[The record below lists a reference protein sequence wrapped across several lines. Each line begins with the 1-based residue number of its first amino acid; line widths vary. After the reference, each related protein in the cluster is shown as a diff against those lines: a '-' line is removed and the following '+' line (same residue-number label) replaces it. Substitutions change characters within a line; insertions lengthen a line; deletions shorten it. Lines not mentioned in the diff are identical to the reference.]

1 MTTNQSAS
9 LAARGEAKR
18 SHRPMEPKAPQTCGA
33 EAPSARSEFFT
44 SPPFVH
50 LRVHSE
56 YSVVDGI
63 VRIPDLVKKVAS
75 FQQPA
80 VALTDLGNVFGL
92 IKFYKAARRQGVKPI
107 VGSDVWIQNDADRD
121 RPFRALLLVCEHAGY
136 LRLCELLTRAWL
148 DNQYRGRAEL
158 RAEWLRES
166 NQGLILLS
174 GARAGDVGQALESGN
189 PDEAE
194 RLARAWA
201 RDFPDRYYLELQ
213 RSGAEGDEPYVQA
226 AVQLA
231 LRTGIPAV
239 ATHPVQF
246 LEPGDFRA
254 HEVRVCIA
262 DGEQLGNVRRV
273 RRFTEAQYLL
283 SSEAMAQRFA
293 DLPAALE
300 NTVEIAR
307 RCNLSLTLGQARL
320 PDFPTPA
327 GVTLDDYLVQLAC
340 EGLARRM
347 PQCYPDETQRAAQ
360 LPIYQERLEWECQ
373 TIIKMGFA
381 GYFLIVA
388 DFINWGKANKVPVG
402 PGRGSGA
409 GSLVAYALGITDLD
423 PLRYDL
429 LFERFLNPER
439 VSMPDFDI
447 DFCQDNR
454 ERVIDY
460 VKQKYGKAAVSQIA
474 TFGTLGAKA
483 VVRDVGRV
491 LDLPYSLC
499 DGLSKMIPFNP
510 ADPWTLARALEHE
523 PAFKERYD
531 QEEDV
536 HALIDLAQPLE
547 GLTRNIGMHAGGVL
561 IAPGKLTD
569 FCPLYCQPGVDVSAV
584 SQFDKDDVEA
594 VGLVKFDFLG
604 LRNLTILDRAV
615 GYVRAANPEKRDF
628 DLMALPLED
637 DAAYRILCDGNTTAV
652 FQLESRGM
660 RELLKSL
667 QPNTFEDIIAVL
679 ALYRPGP
686 LESGMVVDF
695 VNRKHGRAEVDYFH
709 PDLEAVLKSTYGV
722 IVYQEQVML
731 IAQIIGGYSLG
742 AADMLRRAMGK
753 KKPEEMAQQ
762 RAIFEEGARAKGY
775 DPKLA
780 VNLFDLMEKFAGYG
794 FNKSHS
800 AAYALIA
807 WQTAWLKAH
816 HPAEF
821 LAATLSSDMDDT
833 DKVQVFWKD
842 ALANGLTVLPP
853 DVNSSGY
860 RFEPVADAYTRQ
872 GLPPRTMAYGLGAVK
887 GTGQAAIEDILRAR
901 AAGGAF
907 ASLFDF
913 CRRVDRRTVNRRTIE
928 ALIRAGAF
936 DGIEANRAALLASV
950 GLAIEAAE
958 QIERNAS
965 QVSLFGEDEAIVAE
979 GELANVAPW
988 DARTQLL
995 EEKTAL
1001 GFYFSGQL
1009 FDTWR
1014 DEVRRFAPVPLAR
1027 LQPSR
1032 NVQWFAGVLAG
1043 LRPRMTRRG
1052 RMLYALLDDGT
1063 AQVEVAIFN
1072 ELFEQHRQRL
1082 KEDRLVILQGKVS
1095 HDEFSGGLRVSAQSL
1110 YDLQLAREARASA
1123 LRLTLNGNAD
1133 AAVLRQLLN
1142 PFRAEPENGIDGV
1155 PVEVQ
1160 LQRADFICALRL
1172 GGEWQVRMAD
1182 AMFERLGAWAGTD
1195 AIEVV
1200 Y

>member
-1 MTTNQSAS
+1 VN
-9 LAARGEAKR
+9 
-18 SHRPMEPKAPQTCGA
+18 P
-33 EAPSARSEFFT
+33 
-44 SPPFVH
+44 PPFVH

-63 VRIPDLVKKVAS
+63 VRIDDLVKQAAA
-75 FQQPA
+75 FEQPA
-80 VALTDLGNVFGL
+80 VALTDLGNLFGL
-92 IKFYKAARRQGVKPI
+92 IKFYKTARAQGIKPI
-107 VGSDVWIQNDADRD
+107 VGSDVWIQNETDRD
-121 RPFRALLLVCEHAGY
+121 KPFRALLLVCDHVGY
-136 LRLCELLTRAWL
+136 LRLCALLTRAWL
-148 DNQYRGRAEL
+148 ENQYRGRAEL
-158 RAEWLRES
+158 RAEWLRED

-174 GARAGDVGQALESGN
+174 GARAGDVGQALQARGL
-189 PDEAE
+189 DEAE
-194 RLARAWA
+194 TLVRAWA
-201 RDFPDRYYLELQ
+201 RCFPDRYYLELQ
-213 RSGAEGDEPYVQA
+213 RSGADGDEAYVQA
-226 AVQLA
+226 AVQLS
-231 LRTGIPAV
+231 LRTGTPVV

-246 LEPGDFRA
+246 LRAQDFRA

-262 DGEQLGNVRRV
+262 DGEQLGNARRV

-283 SSEAMAQRFA
+283 DSQDMAQRFA
-293 DLPAALE
+293 DLPAALR
-300 NTVEIAR
+300 NTVEIAK
-307 RCNLSLTLGQARL
+307 RCNLTLTLGQPRL

-327 GVTLDDYLVQLAC
+327 GVTLDDYLVRLAR
-340 EGLARRM
+340 EGLDRRM
-347 PQCYPDETQRAAQ
+347 PQCQPDAQARAAQ
-360 LPIYQERLEWECQ
+360 FPQYLQRLQWECE
-373 TIIKMGFA
+373 TIIKMGFS

-388 DFINWGKANKVPVG
+388 DFINWAKNNGVPVG

-510 ADPWTLARALEHE
+510 TDPWTLARTLEHE
-523 PAFKERYD
+523 PAFKARYD

-547 GLTRNIGMHAGGVL
+547 GLTRNVGMHAGGVL

-569 FCPLYCQPGVDVSAV
+569 FCPLYCQPGVDVNAV

-594 VGLVKFDFLG
+594 AGLVKFDFLG
-604 LRNLTILDRAV
+604 LRNLTILERAV
-615 GYVRAANPEKRDF
+615 RYVRAANPEKRDF
-628 DLMALPLED
+628 DLMALPLDD
-637 DAAYRILCDGNTTAV
+637 DAAYKILCEGNTTAI

-667 QPNTFEDIIAVL
+667 KPNTFEDIIAVL

-709 PDLEAVLKSTYGV
+709 PDLEPVLKSTYGV

-731 IAQIIGGYSLG
+731 IAQIIGNYSLG
-742 AADMLRRAMGK
+742 SADLLRRAMGK

-762 RAIFEEGARAKGY
+762 RAIFEEGARVKGY

-833 DKVQVFWKD
+833 DKVQTFWKD
-842 ALANGLTVLPP
+842 ALANGLTVLAP
-853 DVNSSGY
+853 DVNTSGY
-860 RFEPVADAYTRQ
+860 RFEPVADDYTRQ
-872 GLPPRTMAYGLGAVK
+872 GLSPRTMAYGLGAVK
-887 GTGQAAIEDILRAR
+887 GTGQAAIEEILRAR
-901 AAGGAF
+901 ADGGAF
-907 ASLFDF
+907 TSLFDF
-913 CRRVDRRTVNRRTIE
+913 CRRIDRHSVNRRSIE

-936 DGIEANRAALLASV
+936 DRMEPNRAALLASV

-958 QIERNAS
+958 QAERHAN
-965 QVSLFGEDEAIVAE
+965 QVSLFGEDDAVAVQ
-979 GELANVAPW
+979 GELAKVAPW
-988 DARTQLL
+988 DARTQLI
-995 EEKTAL
+995 EEKAAL

-1027 LQPSR
+1027 LQPAR
-1032 NVQWFAGVLAG
+1032 NPQWFAGVLAA

-1072 ELFEQHRQRL
+1072 ELYEQHRHRL
-1082 KEDRLVILQGKVS
+1082 KEDRLVIIQGKVS
-1095 HDEFSGGLRVSAQSL
+1095 HDEFSGGLRVSAELL

-1123 LRLTLNGNAD
+1123 LRVVLNGNAD
-1133 AAVLRQLLN
+1133 AAVLRQMLN
-1142 PFRAEPENGIDGV
+1142 PFRAEPENGIAGV

-1160 LQRADFICALRL
+1160 LQREDFVCTLRL
-1172 GGEWQVRMAD
+1172 GQDWQVRMAE
-1182 AMFERLGAWAGTD
+1182 AMLEQLGGWAGAD

>member
-1 MTTNQSAS
+1 VN
-9 LAARGEAKR
+9 KR
-18 SHRPMEPKAPQTCGA
+18 P
-33 EAPSARSEFFT
+33 
-44 SPPFVH
+44 PPFVH

-63 VRIPDLVKKVAS
+63 VRIPDLVKQAAA
-75 FQQPA
+75 FAQPA
-80 VALTDLGNVFGL
+80 VALTDLGNLFGL
-92 IKFYKAARRQGVKPI
+92 IKFYKAARAQGVKPI
-107 VGSDVWIQNDADRD
+107 VGADVWVQNEDERD
-121 RPFRALLLVCEHAGY
+121 KPHRALLLVQNHTGY

-148 DNQYRGRAEL
+148 ENQVRGRAEV
-158 RAEWLRES
+158 RAAWLRED
-166 NQGLILLS
+166 NEGLILLS
-174 GARAGDVGQALESGN
+174 GARAGDVGQALESKGL
-189 PDEAE
+189 DEAE
-194 RLARAWA
+194 ALARAWA
-201 RDFPDRYYLELQ
+201 QAFPDRYYLELQ
-213 RSGAEGDEPYVQA
+213 RSDAEGDESYVQA
-226 AVQLA
+226 AVALA
-231 LRTGIPAV
+231 LRADLPVV

-246 LEPGDFRA
+246 LKPEDFRA

-262 DGEQLGNVRRV
+262 DGEQLGNARRV

-283 SSEAMAQRFA
+283 SSEDMAERFA
-293 DLPAALE
+293 DLPAALQ
-300 NTVEIAR
+300 NTVEIAK
-307 RCNLSLTLGQARL
+307 RCNLTLTLGTPRL
-320 PDFPTPA
+320 PNFPTPD
-327 GVTLDDYLVQLAC
+327 GVTLDDYLVQLAR
-340 EGLARRM
+340 EGLDQRM
-347 PQCYPDETQRAAQ
+347 PQCHPDPTLRAAQ
-360 LPIYQERLEWECQ
+360 LPIYEKRLEWECE
-373 TIIKMGFA
+373 TIIKMGFS

-388 DFINWGKANKVPVG
+388 DFIQWSKHNDVPVG

-447 DFCQDNR
+447 DFCQDRR

-460 VKQKYGKAAVSQIA
+460 VKQKYGRDAVSQIA

-499 DGLSKMIPFNP
+499 DGLSKLIPFNP

-531 QEEDV
+531 KEEDV

-569 FCPLYCQPGVDVSAV
+569 FCPLYCQPGVDVNAV
-584 SQFDKDDVEA
+584 SQFDKGDVEDI
-594 VGLVKFDFLG
+594 GLVKFDFLG

-615 GYVRAANPEKRDF
+615 QYVRAANPGKRDF
-628 DLMALPLED
+628 DLAALPLD
-637 DAAYRILCDGNTTAV
+637 DEKTYRILCEGNTTAV

-667 QPNTFEDIIAVL
+667 RPNTFEDIIAVL

-742 AADMLRRAMGK
+742 AADVLRRAMGK
-753 KKPEEMAQQ
+753 KKPEEMAEQ
-762 RAIFEEGARAKGY
+762 RAIFEEGARTKGY
-775 DPKLA
+775 DAKLA

-853 DVNSSGY
+853 DINTSGY
-860 RFEPVADAYTRQ
+860 RFEPVADVYTQQ

-887 GTGQAAIEDILRAR
+887 GTGQGAIEAIVQAR
-901 AAGGAF
+901 TAGGAF
-907 ASLFDF
+907 TSLFDF
-913 CRRVDRRTVNRRTIE
+913 CRRIDRQTVNRRSIE
-928 ALIRAGAF
+928 ALVRAGAF
-936 DGIEANRAALLASV
+936 DAIDAKRAALLAGV
-950 GLAIEAAE
+950 GEAMEAAE
-958 QIERNAS
+958 QAALHAN
-965 QVSLFGEDEAIVAE
+965 QVSLFGDEEAAI
-979 GELANVAPW
+979 APSARVHVPAW
-988 DARTQLL
+988 DARTQLI

-1027 LQPSR
+1027 LQASH
-1032 NVQWFAGVLAG
+1032 NVQWLAGVLSG

-1052 RMLYALLDDGT
+1052 KMLYAVLDDGT

-1072 ELFEQHRQRL
+1072 ELYEQHRQRL
-1082 KEDRLVILQGKVS
+1082 KEDSLVILQGKIS
-1095 HDEFSGGLRVSAQSL
+1095 HDDFSGGLRISAQAL
-1110 YDLQLAREARASA
+1110 YDLQLAREARAKA
-1123 LRLTLNGNAD
+1123 LRVVLNGNAD
-1133 AAVLRQLLN
+1133 AAVLRQTLN

-1155 PVEVQ
+1155 AVEVA
-1160 LQRADFICALRL
+1160 LQRDDFSCALRL
-1172 GGEWQVRMAD
+1172 GEDWRVRMAD
-1182 AMFERLGAWAGTD
+1182 VMLEQLSAWAGAD